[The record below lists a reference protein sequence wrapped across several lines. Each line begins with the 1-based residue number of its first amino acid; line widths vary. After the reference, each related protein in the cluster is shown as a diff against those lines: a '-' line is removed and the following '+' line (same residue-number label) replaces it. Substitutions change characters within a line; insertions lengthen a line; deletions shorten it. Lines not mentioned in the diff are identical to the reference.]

1 MEKIT
6 GYDVILTFAPIEEI
20 TGHVFEVFDYYL
32 FLRDYCRVGM
42 LFLGNMSP
50 EKLRIAFES
59 KYIDSFD
66 DVKKDLIYYS
76 LEELKNKRIF
86 TFDSNTRVL
95 ITDGNVHLLQTYN
108 IKFITRHLF
117 GFLCFDNEMNLEEH
131 NKSLYKNMVYLQD
144 FRIYGKNLK
153 FNSIDYV
160 KKLPFS
166 HYKQHNRIYDNTGMM
181 YLTFHCRKI
190 LPNMIMEYY
199 IQSGCDKCLLVVP
212 HKIPEYDG
220 IDRNIIQLEAPLENF
235 FESFDTYIYTP
246 IKRQFDCSSR
256 LTTECFM
263 LGKKIYMDL
272 PYTDIALQIRY
283 NDCITNLESLNLT
296 QGDKILEILNI

>member
-6 GYDVILTFAPIEEI
+6 GYDVVLTFAPIEEI

-42 LFLGNMSP
+42 LFLGNMTRD
-50 EKLRIAFES
+50 KLKTAFES

-66 DVKKDLIYYS
+66 DIQKDLIYYS
-76 LEELKNKRIF
+76 LEDLKSKKIF
-86 TFDSNTRVL
+86 MFDQDTRVL
-95 ITDGNVHLLQTYN
+95 VADGNVHLLQTYD
-108 IKFITRHLF
+108 IKLLSRHLF
-117 GFLCFDNEMNLEEH
+117 GFLCFDNEMNLDEH
-131 NKSLYKNMVYLQD
+131 NRSIYKNMVYLQD
-144 FRIYGKNLK
+144 YRIYGRNLK
-153 FNSIDYV
+153 FNSVDYV

-166 HYKQHNRIYDNTGMM
+166 HYRRHERTYDNTGMM

-190 LPNMIMEYY
+190 YPTTIMEYF
-199 IQSGCDKCLLVVP
+199 IQSGCDRCILVVP
-212 HKIPEYDG
+212 YKIPEYEG
-220 IDRNIIQLEAPLENF
+220 IDRNIIQVEAPLKNF

-272 PYTDIALQIRY
+272 PYVDIALQTRY
-283 NDCITNLESLNLT
+283 SDCTSNLESLNLKA
-296 QGDKILEILNI
+296 GDGILEILGL